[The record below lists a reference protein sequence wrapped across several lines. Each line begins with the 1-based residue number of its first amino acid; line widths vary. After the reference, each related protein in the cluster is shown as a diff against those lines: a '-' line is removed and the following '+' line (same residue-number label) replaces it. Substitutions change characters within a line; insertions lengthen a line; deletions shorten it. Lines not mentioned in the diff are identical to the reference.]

1 MRYAIPYY
9 RVSTDKQ
16 GISGLGLDAQ
26 RAAVR
31 LYARRHGLTLL
42 NEVTEIESGSV
53 NKRPFLLQ
61 ALDQCKSHN
70 AILLIAKLDRLG
82 RNIAFIAALMEAGVE
97 FVAVD
102 NPNAN
107 KLILHIMAAFAEHER
122 DQISQRTVAALAAA
136 KKRGVKLGAYGKEVL
151 SKKNK
156 EQALAFAKK
165 MKPIIER
172 LQKEG
177 YVTTR
182 ALVEIMNKRKI
193 YPYRGKGSKWHIQS
207 VHKLMKRIEQINHEA
222 TE

>member
-26 RAAVR
+26 KSAVR

-42 NEVTEIESGSV
+42 EEVTEIESGSL

-61 ALDQCKSHN
+61 ALDQCKYHH

-122 DQISQRTVAALAAA
+122 DQISQRTKAALAAA
-136 KKRGVKLGAYGKEVL
+136 KKRGVELGTYGKEVL

-156 EQALAFAKK
+156 EEANAFAQK
-165 MKPIIER
+165 MKPKIEK
-172 LQKEG
+172 LKKEG
-177 YVTTR
+177 YTTTR
-182 ALVEIMNKRKI
+182 ALVAIMNKRKI
-193 YPYRGKGSKWHIQS
+193 YPYRGKGAKWHIQS
-207 VHKLMKRIEQINHEA
+207 VYKLLKRIEEIEKQ
-222 TE
+222 